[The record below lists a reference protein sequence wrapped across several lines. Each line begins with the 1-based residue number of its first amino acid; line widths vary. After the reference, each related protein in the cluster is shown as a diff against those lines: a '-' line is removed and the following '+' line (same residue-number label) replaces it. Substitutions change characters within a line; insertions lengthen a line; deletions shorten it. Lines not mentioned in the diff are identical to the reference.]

1 MLPVFQAGT
10 MSRISRIRPVAQR
23 GPPATPGPFA
33 PGADHD
39 AALEAFVRQ
48 AIATD
53 PEGPDHPV
61 RVGRIAGLL
70 GGALGLPRQE
80 RAVLERAAALHD
92 VGKALLPAGVLGRAR
107 RLGRGARRVMESH
120 TTLGAGILAHG
131 GAPWLRLGAVVAL
144 GHHERWDG
152 SGYPAGLAGEA
163 VPLAARIVAVA
174 DVYDA
179 LRSERAYKPAQNHE
193 EALARL
199 ALGDDR
205 MSPGQFDPAVLRALT
220 RVAPLLAA
228 MPR

>member
-1 MLPVFQAGT
+1 
-10 MSRISRIRPVAQR
+10 MSRISRIRPAAQR
-23 GPPATPGPFA
+23 VPAGSPERGEPRA
-33 PGADHD
+33 YHD
-39 AALEAFVRQ
+39 AALEAFVRG
-48 AIATD
+48 AIAKD
-53 PEGPDHPV
+53 PEGPEHPV

-70 GGALGLPRQE
+70 GGALGYGAQE

-92 VGKALLPAGVLGRAR
+92 VGKALLPPGVLGRAR
-107 RLGRGARRVMESH
+107 GLGRGARRVMESH
-120 TTLGAGILAHG
+120 TTLGAGMLAHAE
-131 GAPWLRLGAVVAL
+131 APWLRLGAVVAL

-152 SGYPAGLAGEA
+152 SGYPGGLAGEA

-179 LRSERAYKPAQNHE
+179 LRSERSYKEAQHHE

-199 ALGDDR
+199 AHGDER
-205 MSPGQFDPAVLRALT
+205 MSPGQFDPAVLSALA

>member
-1 MLPVFQAGT
+1 MLQAVQAGT

-23 GPPATPGPFA
+23 GPAASPGPFD
-33 PGADHD
+33 PGAYHD
-39 AALEAFVRQ
+39 AALEAFARR
-48 AIATD
+48 AIASD
-53 PEGPDHPV
+53 PEGPDHPM

-70 GGALGLPRQE
+70 GGALGLARQD

-92 VGKALLPAGVLGRAR
+92 VGKALLPPGVLGRAR
-107 RLGRGARRVMESH
+107 SLGRGARRVMESH
-120 TTLGAGILAHG
+120 TTLGAGILARG
-131 GAPWLRLGAVVAL
+131 AAPWLRLGAVVAL

-179 LRSERAYKPAQNHE
+179 LRSERAYKEAQHHE

-199 ALGDDR
+199 VEGDER
-205 MSPGQFDPAVLRALT
+205 MSPGQFDPAVLRALA